1 MQSSTYVHDSLDV
14 SMREPYE
21 MLEIKIRTN
30 SALVH
35 LIHECIVALWR
46 RMINLAWLG
55 KWIVMFGVFCG

>member
-35 LIHECIVALWR
+35 LIHECIVPL
-46 RMINLAWLG
+46 
-55 KWIVMFGVFCG
+55 